1 MTYAT
6 KVVLHCPTGYH
17 IGLDQLVEQFIVDGV
32 KFVGVVGQ
40 DCQLVE
46 ELIDELV
53 VGNGSDPR
61 RFLLTSSHPGESV
74 EEALEF
80 ARQLVDDY
88 AGDAQVVELAA

>member
-17 IGLDQLVEQFIVDGV
+17 IGLDRLVEQFIADGV
-32 KFVGVVGQ
+32 KFVGVVGH
-40 DCQLVE
+40 DCKFVE
-46 ELIDELV
+46 DLIDELV
-53 VGNGSDPR
+53 VGDGSDPR

-80 ARQLVDDY
+80 ARQLAGDY